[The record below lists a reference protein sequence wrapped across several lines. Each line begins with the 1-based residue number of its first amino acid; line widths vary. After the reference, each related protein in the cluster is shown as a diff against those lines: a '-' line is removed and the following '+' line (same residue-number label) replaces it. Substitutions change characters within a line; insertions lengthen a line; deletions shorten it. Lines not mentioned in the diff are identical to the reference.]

1 MTYITHTKKCNI
13 EDKKEENTKDPKKLQ
28 QQIKQK
34 DAQTCN
40 NTQLQKEEETQP
52 CKLYINDA
60 LKRKKSS
67 KDYKRKKMGQY
78 TAPMSL
84 APNAWANDKKIITNQ
99 VQPLLARFNNSLE
112 RYTIEVATC
121 HLGGLLFSKAIL
133 LAFNHSS
140 LQSITNLESLVFIGS
155 LTPC

>member
-1 MTYITHTKKCNI
+1 MSMTYITHTKKCNI
-13 EDKKEENTKDPKKLQ
+13 EDKKEENTKDPKKSQ

-40 NTQLQKEEETQP
+40 NTPLQKEEETQP

-67 KDYKRKKMGQY
+67 KDHKRKKMGQY

-84 APNAWANDKKIITNQ
+84 APNA
-99 VQPLLARFNNSLE
+99 
-112 RYTIEVATC
+112 
-121 HLGGLLFSKAIL
+121 
-133 LAFNHSS
+133 
-140 LQSITNLESLVFIGS
+140 
-155 LTPC
+155 

>member
-1 MTYITHTKKCNI
+1 MHHDNDLHHTHKKMQHRRQKRRKHKRKIN
-13 EDKKEENTKDPKKLQ
+13 KLQ

-67 KDYKRKKMGQY
+67 KDHKRKKMG
-78 TAPMSL
+78 
-84 APNAWANDKKIITNQ
+84 
-99 VQPLLARFNNSLE
+99 
-112 RYTIEVATC
+112 TIHYSYVTC
-121 HLGGLLFSKAIL
+121 
-133 LAFNHSS
+133 
-140 LQSITNLESLVFIGS
+140 T
-155 LTPC
+155 

>member
-67 KDYKRKKMGQY
+67 KDHKRKKMGQY

-84 APNAWANDKKIITNQ
+84 APNA
-99 VQPLLARFNNSLE
+99 
-112 RYTIEVATC
+112 
-121 HLGGLLFSKAIL
+121 
-133 LAFNHSS
+133 
-140 LQSITNLESLVFIGS
+140 
-155 LTPC
+155 